1 LGVPEQ
7 LRSEQDHVDRTYAR
21 IDVLRQQAAD
31 QAAAS
36 LQFNDRMPS
45 SVMDR
50 EALAA
55 AHGIRRS
62 RYVIGDQSICFGR
75 IDTTTDEVFH
85 IGRLGVSD
93 AEGDPLLV
101 DWRAP
106 IAESFYRATPS
117 DPRGLTRR
125 RHIRMRART
134 VVALDDEPLDRESLD
149 ENDTQLV
156 GEAALLAALAA
167 PRRGQMGDIVATI
180 QAQQDEAIRAQ
191 LRGVLVVQGGP
202 GTGKTAVALHRAAY
216 LLYQHELELSVQGV
230 LVVGPNKIFARYVE
244 NVLPGLGETGVR
256 LATPGELIE
265 GVEATATDT
274 PEVARLKGAASM
286 VDTLRAT
293 LWAHCQPVDE
303 SVHIGL
309 DRWRLEVTPEDSR
322 RILDDVLALD
332 LPYVEGRVAA
342 FRGLLTHLVAQAQAM
357 SERSERAGQL
367 SRHYFDAAVTRRRLG
382 DDRAVRALTSR
393 LWPRVTSA
401 QLVDEVLTALGY
413 AAGDGARSVHDL
425 ALLDEADALI
435 GQPPTAAAK
444 AKTKPRIDAVLERQ
458 LADMGLLPNCPVC
471 GSELASKGFD
481 WFCDTCEPKRTF
493 KTEEVLAPLQVQ
505 QLNETI
511 AHVTETFR
519 EAPDVEERTTWGHVL
534 VDEAQELTPMQWRM
548 LSRRCPTGSFTIVG
562 DLNQASG
569 ASANATWTDV
579 ALAINDDRD
588 AHVLTLDVNYRTPE
602 EIMRVATAVLRAADS
617 PVDPPRSVRSTGED
631 PTIEHV
637 ASYDDALRAARAH
650 AAERVAATEA
660 GTVVVLVP
668 REGAPVVGPEALDER
683 IVEMGVD
690 QARGLEFD
698 SVIVVEPG
706 RFETHE
712 LYVALTRATAQ
723 LTVVHSEPLPEGFA
737 STEG

>member
-1 LGVPEQ
+1 MGVPEQ

-21 IDVLRQQAAD
+21 IDVLRRQAVD
-31 QAAAS
+31 QAAES
-36 LQFNDRMPS
+36 LKLSDSMPS
-45 SVMDR
+45 TVMDR
-50 EALAA
+50 EALLA
-55 AHGIRRS
+55 AHGVRRN

-75 IDTTTDEVFH
+75 IDTTTEEVFH

-93 AEGDPLLV
+93 AEGDPLMV

-134 VVALDDEPLDRESLD
+134 VVALDDEPLDRDSLD
-149 ENDTQLV
+149 ANDTGLV
-156 GEAALLAALAA
+156 GEGALLAALAA

-180 QAQQDEAIRAQ
+180 QAQQDEAIRAP

-216 LLYQHELELSVQGV
+216 LLYAHELELSVQGV

-256 LATPGELIE
+256 LATPGELVA
-265 GVEATATDT
+265 GADATATDS
-274 PEVARLKGAASM
+274 PEVARVKGAAAM

-293 LWAHCQPVDE
+293 LSPHCVPIDDT
-303 SVHIGL
+303 VHIGF
-309 DRWRLEVTPEDSR
+309 DRWRLAVTPDDTQ
-322 RILDDVLALD
+322 RILDEVRAVDR
-332 LPYVEGRVAA
+332 PYAEARVATYRA
-342 FRGLLTHLVAQAQAM
+342 LLTHLVAQAQAAAD
-357 SERSERAGQL
+357 RSERAGQI
-367 SRHYFDAAVTRRRLG
+367 SRHRFDATVTRRRLG

-393 LWPRVTSA
+393 IWPRMTPA
-401 QLVDEVLTALGY
+401 QLVDEVLEQLGLQRD
-413 AAGDGARSVHDL
+413 DGARSVHDL

-435 GQPPTAAAK
+435 GHPPTSAEKTRK
-444 AKTKPRIDAVLERQ
+444 APRIDAILERQ
-458 LADMGLLPNCPVC
+458 LADMGLIPTCPVC

-481 WFCDTCEPKRTF
+481 WFCDTCEPKRSY
-493 KTEEVLAPLQVQ
+493 KTEEVFAPLQVQ

-519 EAPDVEERTTWGHVL
+519 EAPEEEERTTWGHVL

-569 ASANATWTDV
+569 ASEASAWTHV
-579 ALAINDDRD
+579 TRTINDDRD
-588 AHVLTLDVNYRTPE
+588 AHVLTLEVNYRTPE
-602 EIMRVATAVLRAADS
+602 EIMRVATEVLRAADS
-617 PVDPPRSVRSTGED
+617 PVDPPRSVRSSGEE
-631 PTIEHV
+631 PSVVRVETF
-637 ASYDDALRAARAH
+637 DDALAAARAR
-650 AAERVAATEA
+650 AADEVASSDA

-668 REGAPVVGPEALDER
+668 RESAPVVGPEALDQR
-683 IVEMGVD
+683 VVEMGVD

-712 LYVALTRATAQ
+712 LYVALTRATAR

>member
-1 LGVPEQ
+1 MGVPEQ

-21 IDVLRQQAAD
+21 IDELRTNADEQAAE
-31 QAAAS
+31 AAR
-36 LQFNDRMPS
+36 FKDRMYS
-45 SVMDR
+45 SVADR
-50 EALAA
+50 DALAT
-55 AHGIRRS
+55 AHGGRRN
-62 RYVIGDQSICFGR
+62 RYVVGDQSICFGR
-75 IDTTTDEVFH
+75 IDTTTEEVFH

-93 AEGDPLLV
+93 AEGDPMLV

-117 DPRGLTRR
+117 EPRGLTRR
-125 RHIRMRART
+125 RHIRMRGRT

-149 ENDTQLV
+149 ENDAGLV

-180 QAQQDEAIRAQ
+180 QAQQDEAIRAP
-191 LRGVLVVQGGP
+191 LRGVLIVQGGP

-216 LLYQHELELSVQGV
+216 LLYAHELELSVQGV

-256 LATPGELIE
+256 LATPGELFE
-265 GVEATATDT
+265 GVEATVSDS
-274 PEVARLKGAASM
+274 PEVARQKGAASM
-286 VDTLRAT
+286 VDVLRRTLRA
-293 LWAHCQPVDE
+293 HCRPIDDT
-303 SVHIGL
+303 VHIGF
-309 DRWRLEVTPEDSR
+309 DRWRLEVTPEDTH
-322 RILDDVLALD
+322 RIVDDALALD
-332 LPYVEGRVAA
+332 QPYAEGRVAA
-342 FRGLLTHLVAQAQAM
+342 YRGLLTHLVAQAEAAAG
-357 SERSERAGQL
+357 RSERAGQI
-367 SRHYFDAAVTRRRLG
+367 SGHWFDAKVARRRLG
-382 DDRAVRALTSR
+382 DDREVRALTSR
-393 LWPRVTSA
+393 IWPRLSAA
-401 QLVDEVLTALGY
+401 QLVDEVLGDIGLGRD
-413 AAGDGARSVHDL
+413 DGARSVHDL
-425 ALLDEADALI
+425 ALLDEADAMI
-435 GQPPTAAAK
+435 GQPPTAKKKEKRA
-444 AKTKPRIDAVLERQ
+444 PRIDPALERQ

-471 GSELASKGFD
+471 GSELAPKGWD

-493 KTEEVLAPLQVQ
+493 KVEDVLVPLQIQ

-519 EAPDVEERTTWGHVL
+519 EAPESEERTTWGHVL
-534 VDEAQELTPMQWRM
+534 IDEAQELTPMQWRM

-569 ASANATWTDV
+569 ASATAAWDDV
-579 ALAINDDRD
+579 ARAINEERA

-617 PVDPPRSVRSTGED
+617 PVDPPRSVRSTGEE
-631 PTIEHV
+631 PMV
-637 ASYDDALRAARAH
+637 LAASSYDDALAVARAR
-650 AAERVAATEA
+650 AAERVAASDE

-668 REGAPVVGPEALDER
+668 RDGAPIVGPEALDAR
-683 IVEMGVD
+683 VAEMGVD

-712 LYVALTRATAQ
+712 LYVALTRATAH

-737 STEG
+737 ST